1 MSKLSK
7 IAKIE
12 NEMKRIMRD
21 NEITPK
27 FTWKTFKEFKKKK
40 NHEPT
45 TNQKSTLKN
54 N

>member
-27 FTWKTFKEFKKKK
+27 FMWKTFKELKKA
-40 NHEPT
+40 
-45 TNQKSTLKN
+45 
-54 N
+54 